1 MSGRLGADAVDGDH
15 EDAVG
20 DAVADDHLLPERLGV
35 EVGVVGLGADRGR
48 VDEDVGALEA
58 VGAGDLGE
66 PLVPA
71 GRQAE
76 AGLAEADEREG
87 LVAGRGPGGSSGPRG
102 SRR

>member
-1 MSGRLGADAVDGDH
+1 MSGGSVADAVDRDH

-20 DAVADDHLLPERLGV
+20 DPVADDHLLPERLGV
-35 EVGVVGLGADRGR
+35 EPGVVGLGADRRR
-48 VDEDVGALEA
+48 VDEDLGALEA

-76 AGLAEADEREG
+76 RGLAEADDRVG
-87 LVAGRGPGGSSGPRG
+87 VVAGRPGRK
-102 SRR
+102 